1 MLQTNLSV
9 CKDGGIV
16 SLKAAFD
23 QPLGAV
29 LVDGFLLS
37 VYVKHVVIGEG
48 LVLAQDHLGLA
59 RHHKGADVA
68 ALDLLFGQLR
78 TDPAEQRKQMER
90 KSETGNTGIYKQDT
104 QNHVCCFELMANMLT
119 RQLIQSVGLAGIN
132 FLLSRI
138 D

>member
-1 MLQTNLSV
+1 MRHVLTTNLSV

-16 SLKAAFD
+16 ALKAAFD
-23 QPLGAV
+23 QSLGAV

-37 VYVKHVVIGEG
+37 VYVKDVVVGEG

-78 TDPAEQRKQMER
+78 TDPA
-90 KSETGNTGIYKQDT
+90 G
-104 QNHVCCFELMANMLT
+104 
-119 RQLIQSVGLAGIN
+119 
-132 FLLSRI
+132 
-138 D
+138 